1 MNSWI
6 ERDKA
11 GNTKI
16 HGIDRDHVLF
26 PPRNCAFL
34 VSSARKIVRRA
45 SRNEQ
50 SARNPFIYP
59 VFQSEKPLR
68 SLCSF
73 LPCMRSVNR
82 FRRQKSVHFFDCYA
96 KFSSYLRG
104 GERPWFEYNRNI
116 KQLYFVDKRTGVLT
130 TTNVN
135 SRNVKTRKVE
145 ESIFFK
151 VFKWL
156 IYRGFDRAD
165 ISIFRWSFI
174 SSQQKRVREN
184 LTRCFTR
191 DKNTKENGNLIEENR
206 GLRVWE
212 RGRN

>member
-82 FRRQKSVHFFDCYA
+82 FRRQKSVHFFDCYT

-145 ESIFFK
+145 EIFFQ
-151 VFKWL
+151 
-156 IYRGFDRAD
+156 
-165 ISIFRWSFI
+165 SIQMIDLSRIWSCWYINF
-174 SSQQKRVREN
+174 
-184 LTRCFTR
+184 
-191 DKNTKENGNLIEENR
+191 
-206 GLRVWE
+206 
-212 RGRN
+212 